1 MAYGSRCWNPS
12 ALNDRSLHVNEQPE
26 GRPDIPRVGAVA
38 PDFVLPNTSREMR
51 RLDDLVANRPVIVVF
66 YRGYW

>member
-1 MAYGSRCWNPS
+1 
-12 ALNDRSLHVNEQPE
+12 
-26 GRPDIPRVGAVA
+26 VGAVA